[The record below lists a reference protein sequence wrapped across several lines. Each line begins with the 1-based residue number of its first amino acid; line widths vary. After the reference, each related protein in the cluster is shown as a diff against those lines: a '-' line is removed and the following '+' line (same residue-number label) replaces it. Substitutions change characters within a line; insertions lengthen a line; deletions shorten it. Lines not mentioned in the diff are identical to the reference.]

1 MKYKR
6 KYLFFGEKYVEVTAA
21 RDEYGMLG
29 ENVKNRMSESEKL
42 PVEDLLREIKE
53 NKELMLKVLK
63 ALSETSSGK
72 SENGVERFFMDL
84 GFSREFSLL
93 VSENMP
99 LQAAGDEEAMKSFL
113 KRYIKKNVH
122 VKPFDKYRTDLLP
135 RVVSLVG
142 STGIGKTTTLA
153 KIASILHLY
162 KRKNIALFS
171 IDTYRIGAIEQLEE
185 YAKILRVPFE
195 VIRNPE
201 EVASALSRHSSSDYI
216 LVDTIGRSPKDS
228 LEIVK
233 LASYLSAFPS
243 SIVFLTLAA
252 NMKLVDMLSAYERFS
267 SQIKISG
274 VILTKLDETDDI
286 APALEF
292 LMRTGIP
299 LVYITTGQ
307 NVPNDIMEPNVEYLI
322 ERLNINGS
330 S

>member
-1 MKYKR
+1 M
-6 KYLFFGEKYVEVTAA
+6 FFGERYVEVTAA
-21 RDEYGMLG
+21 KDEYSSLAREGARRIK
-29 ENVKNRMSESEKL
+29 EEEKA
-42 PVEDLLREIKE
+42 PIEDLLREIRE

-63 ALSETSSGK
+63 TLSESSPTK
-72 SENGVERFFMDL
+72 SEHNVEKYFMNL
-84 GFSREFSLL
+84 GFSEEFAVLI
-93 VSENMP
+93 SENMP

-113 KRYIKKNVH
+113 KRYIKKNIH
-122 VKPFDKYRTDLLP
+122 IKSFEKFRTDLLP

-162 KRKNIALFS
+162 KRKKIALFS

-201 EVASALSRHSSSDYI
+201 EVAPALSRHSSSDYI

-233 LASYLSAFPS
+233 LASYLTAFPS

-252 NMKLVDMLSAYERFS
+252 NMKLTDMLSTYERFA
-267 SQIKISG
+267 SQMKIAG

-286 APALEF
+286 APAMEF
-292 LMRTGIP
+292 LMRTGTP
-299 LVYITTGQ
+299 LVYVTTGQ
-307 NVPNDIMEPNVEYLI
+307 NVPNDIMDPNVEYLI
-322 ERLNINGS
+322 ERLRINGS

>member
-1 MKYKR
+1 
-6 KYLFFGEKYVEVTAA
+6 
-21 RDEYGMLG
+21 MLG
-29 ENVKNRMSESEKL
+29 ETPRNRMLEREKI

-63 ALSETSSGK
+63 TLSESTQEK
-72 SENGVERFFMDL
+72 SENSVERFFMNL

-93 VSENMP
+93 ISENMP
-99 LQAAGDEEAMKSFL
+99 LQAAEDEEAMKSFL
-113 KRYIKKNVH
+113 KRYIKKHIH
-122 VKPFDKYRTDLLP
+122 VKSFDKYRTELLP

-142 STGIGKTTTLA
+142 STGIGKTTTIA

-162 KRKNIALFS
+162 RRKNVALFS

-201 EVASALSRHSSSDYI
+201 EVAPALSRHSSSDYI

-243 SIVFLTLAA
+243 TIVFLTLAA

-299 LVYITTGQ
+299 LVYVTTGQ

-330 S
+330 G